1 MSSKAAQSDA
11 YSLESSAKTFF
22 DQGCKAFALGRYWLA
37 LISFAQSVKT
47 KPDWDEAWANLGLTL
62 NRLGENRKAIVC
74 LERVLAR
81 RGEVGV
87 VLHGLACA
95 HHDLGNLE
103 VALGYENRAVN
114 ADPHNEELWRNRATI
129 LAANGAG
136 QLEVKLAFEDWGKR
150 FADPLT
156 SASAPHR
163 HEPIVSGRKIRVG
176 YVSGDLK
183 SHSVAFFMRPIFEH
197 HDRARFHISVFATL
211 NEDGIS
217 EEIKQYV
224 DTWTNVQSLSDEQLA
239 ELVRSSEIDVLVD
252 ISGHTVGH
260 RLLMFAR
267 KPAPVQVTW
276 LGKMTTP
283 GMKAFDYRITDFGV
297 DPPGAEQF
305 YTEKLFRVPCM
316 VPYVP
321 PEGSAN
327 PLVVTPGNANVM
339 VSLNH
344 LRKVGDSCLLAWR
357 EILDRHPSSELLI
370 VSNEKDPSAASSLLE
385 ETLSRLGLEAS
396 RITAITRMALHDFMH
411 ISERAAFA
419 LDSFPTSGGTTTLHS
434 LWMGLP
440 VLALKSEGMQ
450 NPSAATLRGVG
461 LKSLVA
467 DTLEDYV
474 DKALVLLRDS
484 SYLNQLRL
492 NTRDCLRRSR
502 LMDYKRVTQD
512 IERAYEEMLS
522 HHARQKVRHSPEQVA
537 YSE

>member
-1 MSSKAAQSDA
+1 MERSAQ
-11 YSLESSAKTFF
+11 TFF
-22 DQGCKAFALGRYWLA
+22 EQGCEAFALGRYASA
-37 LISFAQSVKT
+37 LYAFARSLKV
-47 KPDWDEAWANLGLTL
+47 KPDWDEAWANLGFTL
-62 NRLGENRKAIVC
+62 YKLNEYRKAIVC
-74 LERVLAR
+74 LERVLSR

-95 HHDLGNLE
+95 HHDLGDLE
-103 VALGYENRAVN
+103 AALDYENRAVN
-114 ADPHNEELWRNRATI
+114 ADPNNEELWRNRATI

-156 SASAPHR
+156 LAAAPHKFR
-163 HEPIVSGRKIRVG
+163 SVLPEQKIRIG

-183 SHSVAFFMRPIFEH
+183 NHSVAFFMRPIFEH
-197 HDRARFHISVFATL
+197 HDRAKFHISVFATL
-211 NEDGIS
+211 NEDSIS
-217 EEIKQYV
+217 EEIKQHV
-224 DTWTNVQSLSDEQLA
+224 DTWTNVQSLNDEQLA
-239 ELVRSSEIDVLVD
+239 ELVRSSGIDVLVD
-252 ISGHTVGH
+252 LSGHTVGH

-283 GMKAFDYRITDFGV
+283 GMKAFDYRLTDFGV

-321 PEGSAN
+321 PGGSAE
-327 PLVVTPGNANVM
+327 PSVVTPGNANIM

-344 LRKVGDSCLLAWR
+344 LRKVGDACLLAWR
-357 EILDRHPSSELLI
+357 EILDRHPSSELLV

-385 ETLSRLGLEAS
+385 ERLSRLGVEGS
-396 RITAITRMALHDFMH
+396 RINTVTRMALHDFMH

-419 LDSFPTSGGTTTLHS
+419 LDSFPISGGTTTLHS

-440 VLALKSEGMQ
+440 VLALESQGIQ

-467 DTLEDYV
+467 DALEDYV
-474 DKALVLLRDS
+474 DKALMLLSDF

-492 NTRDCLRRSR
+492 TTRDCLRRSK

-522 HHARQKVRHSPEQVA
+522 HHARQEMQHSLEAVT
-537 YSE
+537 